1 MQTHGGVLDKLKEDG
16 HEVLNV
22 DLLFEKE
29 KPVIP
34 VKSDF
39 DSEDEY
45 QEAIDDYQ
53 HECTEYDEAIAE
65 REEK

>member
-1 MQTHGGVLDKLKEDG
+1 MLIYFLK
-16 HEVLNV
+16 
-22 DLLFEKE
+22 KE